1 MNRVLPAFFILLSNM
16 RIPVLLL
23 LLSLSSVVTF
33 GSFRQGCSEDTV
45 PQRKIPYNGRIWQ
58 NIYYGNEGHQFLF
71 TRDFIA
77 GSVTMQGIT
86 FNGLKLKY
94 DICNDEIII
103 PIPEGGLLQVN
114 KEMVDSFSIELYGRN
129 YRFINSRNEYPGLDG
144 YINELYHGRTSLY
157 RKFGK
162 GIVKSGGEDGRDRFD
177 SSEKIWVIK
186 ENKAIQTESRKEFL
200 NLLSDRKHQ
209 ISEFMRKNH
218 IHVTLRDP
226 EILVPVLIYYDSLVG
241 KSSGITSS
249 QK

>member
-1 MNRVLPAFFILLSNM
+1 MNNIVPAFFNLLKKM
-16 RIPVLLL
+16 RIPVMLL
-23 LLSLSSVVTF
+23 LLSVSSVVTF
-33 GSFRQGCSEDTV
+33 GSYSQGCNGDTV
-45 PQRKIPYNGRIWQ
+45 PQSKLPYNGRIWQ
-58 NIYYGNEGHQFLF
+58 NVYYGNEGHQFLF
-71 TRDFIA
+71 TRDFIP
-77 GSVTMQGIT
+77 GSVSMQGIT
-86 FNGLKLKY
+86 FVGLKLKY

-129 YRFINSRNEYPGLDG
+129 YMFINSRNKFPGLDG
-144 YINELYHGRTSLY
+144 YINELYYGRTSLY

-186 ENKAIQTESRKEFL
+186 ENNAIQTESRKEFL
-200 NLLSDRKHQ
+200 NLLSDRKQQ
-209 ISEFMRKNH
+209 ISDFMRKNH
-218 IHVTLRDP
+218 IHITLRDP
-226 EILVPVLIYYDSLVG
+226 EVLVPVLIYYDSLEG